1 MGGDSRD
8 QIDMD
13 NPIDAFGKTA
23 TGLSRNPLGI
33 IALFIVLVY
42 GFAALVTAF
51 PGSLQAADRTPL
63 VYFLVT
69 FPVVV
74 LAVFAW
80 LVSQH
85 ANKLYGPSDYKDEN
99 NFVTVVASLAA
110 ASARQ
115 ESGRTDN
122 PPIDLEDIRKIVARA
137 HNVAQ
142 EARVSLAQPLGPA
155 SPSILW
161 VDDRPQ
167 NNAYERKAFEA
178 VGISCTLALSTDEA
192 LRTLNHT
199 AFSAIISDMGRVE
212 GPREGYALLD
222 AVRGRG
228 IKTPYFIYAGSNA
241 PEHTK
246 EALAHGAQ
254 GNTNNPQ
261 VLFRMVVDAIYS

>member
-1 MGGDSRD
+1 
-8 QIDMD
+8 MD
-13 NPIDAFGKTA
+13 NPVEAFGKTA

-63 VYFLVT
+63 VYFLVV
-69 FPVVV
+69 FPVLV

-85 ANKLYGPSDYKDEN
+85 ANKLYGPSDYKDES

-115 ESGRTDN
+115 SGGAGDG
-122 PPIDLEDIRKIVARA
+122 PPIDLDNIRKIAARA

-142 EARVSLAQPLGPA
+142 EAKVSIAQPLRPA

-161 VDDRPQ
+161 VDDRPP

-178 VGISCTLALSTDEA
+178 VGISCTLALSTNEA
-192 LRTLNHT
+192 LDILSRT
-199 AFSAIISDMGRVE
+199 AFSAIISDMGRAE
-212 GPREGYALLD
+212 GPREGYVLLD
-222 AVRGRG
+222 AVRSRG
-228 IKTPYFIYAGSNA
+228 ITTPFFIYAGSSA
-241 PEHTK
+241 PEHRA
-246 EALAHGAQ
+246 EALQKGAQ
-254 GNTNNPQ
+254 GSTNNPQ
-261 VLFRMVVDAIYS
+261 ELFQTVVRAVYG